1 MIVNG
6 KNYNFGR
13 CLKIVFQRHGA
24 TVLTIEHAPELHPDK
39 YIAMDVNV
47 TDMPTARAADKPGFM
62 GKITIFNP
70 DKTVLT
76 TIASG
81 ATWISDFGLG
91 SSELSNLASSSPNIQ
106 KAKGNSK
113 MKQYYD
119 SRLRATIY
127 AGYMGNNGPQYSQ
140 ILSGYVNGSSFSHKG
155 TDDVLTLGVYDIDIT
170 ESSPNQMDEEWEVK
184 AKSKATEYLTSE
196 AYNSATSKYADT
208 WHNTLIKYIENFETE
223 FITQPE
229 TVNTT
234 NLIESIFSGS
244 KVKKE
249 YTIRYVKSKQ
259 AWLDQKDKNNPGE
272 SILYPALEKRLK
284 KQEMINGGIAAD
296 NLAGM
301 LDGLCAAAET
311 PVDWY
316 REMHD
321 VSKNTYVIFP
331 VGPGNV
337 IVSGNRATIQIW
349 NYQNLLETPS
359 IDGAG
364 KMTIK
369 MLFNPACVCDKSIA
383 LMLTDQIGE
392 TDVTRNVASF
402 QSSIRRGGGMVGS
415 MASTGNDAAV
425 ANNQITG
432 NTNVQSQRKQRQQAE
447 KGGYLFNT
455 GFPIIRVEHNLSTYG
470 PNWTTTV
477 KTVPITAGVKFNE
490 A

>member
-6 KNYNFGR
+6 REFNFGR
-13 CLKIVFQRHGA
+13 CLKIVFQRAGA

-47 TDMPTARAADKPGFM
+47 TDMPAARAADKPGFM
-62 GKITIFNP
+62 GKITIYNP
-70 DKTVLT
+70 DSHVLSV
-76 TIASG
+76 IASG

-91 SSELSNLASSSPNIQ
+91 QQELSALASSSPSIQ
-106 KAKGNSK
+106 KAKRNSG

-119 SRLRATIY
+119 SRLRAIIY
-127 AGYMGNNGPQYSQ
+127 AGYMRKGVPNYSQ
-140 ILSGYVNGSSFSHKG
+140 ILDGYVNGSSFSHKG
-155 TDDVLTLGVYDIDIT
+155 VDDVLTLGVYDIDMT
-170 ESSPNQMDEEWEVK
+170 ESSPNMMDEEWEVQAK
-184 AKSKATEYLTSE
+184 AKQTEGMVSE
-196 AYNSATSKYADT
+196 AYNSATAKYADT
-208 WHNTLIKYIENFETE
+208 WHNTLVKYIENFETE
-223 FITQPE
+223 FISQPE
-229 TVNTT
+229 TVQTQ
-234 NLIESIFSGS
+234 NLIASIFGGA

-249 YTIRYVKSKQ
+249 YVIRYVKSKQ
-259 AWLDQKDKNNPGE
+259 AWLNQENKDHPE
-272 SILYPALEKRLK
+272 SILNPGLEKRLK
-284 KQEMINGGIAAD
+284 AQQMINGGIAAD

-301 LDGLCAAAET
+301 LEGLCAAAET
-311 PVDWY
+311 PVDWL

-331 VGPGNV
+331 TGPGNV
-337 IVSGNRATIQIW
+337 IVAGNKATIQIW

-369 MLFNPACVCDKSIA
+369 MVFNPACVCEKSIA

-402 QSSIRRGGGMVGS
+402 ESSVKRGGGMIGS

-432 NTNVQSQRKQRQQAE
+432 NTNVQSQRKQRKQAE